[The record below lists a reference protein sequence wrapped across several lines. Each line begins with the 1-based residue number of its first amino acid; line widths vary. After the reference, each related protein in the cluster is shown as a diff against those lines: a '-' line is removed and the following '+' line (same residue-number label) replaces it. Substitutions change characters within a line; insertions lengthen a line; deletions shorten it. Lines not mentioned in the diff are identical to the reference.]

1 MAVSNIVCE
10 WLRALGL
17 GQYAESF
24 LDNGYDDLE
33 ICKQVGDPDLDAI
46 GVQNPAHRSKLLK
59 SVRLLREKGAASVY
73 FQLNDPKSLLSD
85 NSDSLERDN
94 SPLMLSELEALLH
107 DQLKADGVCLTAHPY
122 STPDGGRG
130 HLEGLASVYCE
141 LLMAPFTEVLAALEE
156 ARQRAWSERSP
167 HSSSGGG
174 VGGLI
179 RGHRGNSC
187 HGGLP
192 NSHSQP
198 IYVPGKYSPSSCLS
212 DKEEDEIYG
221 FGYGVFAPR
230 VARTTLQAHQQ
241 QQQQQQQ
248 QSQQLPPQQQ
258 QQQPQQSQNSTNV
271 PANSAAAQQSCL
283 SPRSAYFYEFPP
295 TDGRETSKK
304 RTTLARLLRGLKTV
318 NRRDRSNQNTSGG
331 TATQSRSQN
340 ERLRQFQ
347 MNGGNGGPQPSFEET
362 IQRLKIQ
369 EALRKKEKFQR
380 EHEEILRDIR
390 QGLLQLSRDSRD
402 DTYMYDDAVTS
413 VMRMP
418 AHQGHWYDEPP
429 YESDPDDF
437 LMSGMRQIGAGY
449 AGDGGGG
456 GGGGGGPRAT
466 IQGGRV
472 CYSSNGREGGQSV
485 ISLRSAGDI
494 SIPQRGPRR
503 GLIVPQQPPNPPT
516 IIPLKHARSHDRES
530 GDYAGSI
537 SDLHSVT
544 SRLSQVSI
552 GTNNCTARY
561 RTLSAGIGDESP
573 SPSPTPSSEYDDILQ
588 ANALQLQ
595 KHLHHHQQQKL
606 IDAQSGGLGP
616 SGLGSAASAVA
627 SGSMVGHTS
636 GAMLLAAASGGG
648 CGAVAGV
655 GGSMTLASVGA
666 SGGNLPASLV
676 ANGSANGGPGS
687 AAGLAGGG
695 GSTSTSNNT
704 TTTNSN
710 SSTSTSSSA
719 SSNNS
724 TSTKNTVNNLKSL
737 KAAKNRNNLSSTL
750 VAASAAA
757 SAANVSHNNKN
768 LSISQQIALV
778 HHPNDARTS
787 PKDHLLLYGGQDR
800 NNRDYSNCLDSIS
813 DQTFQHSASSVES
826 LPSASGSSTQALVRP
841 GSPHS
846 SLSAEDRTTMIP
858 ICRAIA
864 LVDSCPSP
872 FDKEALRFKKGDII
886 DVLSMNASG
895 VWRGYANGRL
905 GHFKFISV
913 EVLPDLPTTGMKG
926 YGGKLVSRHR
936 LPTSC
941 PTSVEELL
949 LRIGLKEYTSVFVL
963 NGYEDL
969 ELFKELEP
977 ADLDYLGI
985 GNTEHR
991 AKILAAV
998 QLLHDLDS
1006 TSDGDVAGSSSE
1018 NDEGLRLSHASS
1030 GVAGGG
1036 IGGGGGSGS
1045 GGSST
1050 RGGDHQTSPFG
1061 RRHFPRDSGCY
1072 EGSPIPS
1079 AQGTHNAQHHYLL
1092 HHHHHQQQQQQQQQ
1106 HNNGHGSVP
1115 PQHLLQQHPQQSM
1128 GLLMSHHNHHHHHHL
1143 DSDTNNL
1150 DSVVAQC
1157 SNEILKRVESARRF
1171 NGTSATSVGSS
1182 MTLTSSSS
1190 GSSSRGVA
1198 KKGGLLGGGSDGS
1211 SMVVTGSS
1219 GGSSGGAL
1227 SEKSSD
1233 SGVSSSSL
1241 SSGPVKG
1248 GL

>member
-85 NSDSLERDN
+85 NSDSLERDS
-94 SPLMLSELEALLH
+94 SPLMLSELEALLQ

-122 STPDGGRG
+122 STPDAGRG

-141 LLMAPFTEVLAALEE
+141 LLMAPFGEVLAALEE

-174 VGGLI
+174 GGGLI
-179 RGHRGNSC
+179 RGHRGSSC

-230 VARTTLQAHQQ
+230 VARTTLQSHQQLQQ
-241 QQQQQQQ
+241 QQQQQQP
-248 QSQQLPPQQQ
+248 QQLHPQQQ
-258 QQQPQQSQNSTNV
+258 QQQPQQSTNSTNV
-271 PANSAAAQQSCL
+271 PANSAAAQPSCL

-347 MNGGNGGPQPSFEET
+347 MNGGGPQPSFEET

-402 DTYMYDDAVTS
+402 DTYMYDDAVTG
-413 VMRMP
+413 VLRMP
-418 AHQGHWYDEPP
+418 HQGHWYDEPP

-437 LMSGMRQIGAGY
+437 LMSGMRQLGAGY

-456 GGGGGGPRAT
+456 PSAT

-472 CYSSNGREGGQSV
+472 CYTSNGREGQSV

-561 RTLSAGIGDESP
+561 RTLSAGMGDESP

-595 KHLHHHQQQKL
+595 KHLHHQQQQQQQLKL
-606 IDAQSGGLGP
+606 ADAQSGP
-616 SGLGSAASAVA
+616 SGHGSATSAVA
-627 SGSMVGHTS
+627 SGSMAGHAS
-636 GAMLLAAASGGG
+636 GAILLAASGGTLSG
-648 CGAVAGV
+648 NGV
-655 GGSMTLASVGA
+655 GGSMTLASGGA

-676 ANGSANGGPGS
+676 NGGTGGS
-687 AAGLAGGG
+687 IAGGAIGAG
-695 GSTSTSNNT
+695 GAGGASSFPADISSGTTSMSN
-704 TTTNSN
+704 TTNS
-710 SSTSTSSSA
+710 SSSA

-737 KAAKNRNNLSSTL
+737 KAAKNRNNLTSSLT
-750 VAASAAA
+750 AAAA
-757 SAANVSHNNKN
+757 SAVGAATSHNSKN
-768 LSISQQIALV
+768 FSISQQIALV

-787 PKDHLLLYGGQDR
+787 PKDHLLYGGKDR
-800 NNRDYSNCLDSIS
+800 SNRDYSNCLDSIS

-846 SLSAEDRTTMIP
+846 SLSAEDRATMIP

-913 EVLPDLPTTGMKG
+913 EVLPDLPTTAMKG

-977 ADLDYLGI
+977 SDLDYLGI

-1018 NDEGLRLSHASS
+1018 NDEGLRLNHVNSCTGT
-1030 GVAGGG
+1030 GVGM
-1036 IGGGGGSGS
+1036 GGSS
-1045 GGSST
+1045 GGSTATSTTT

-1072 EGSPIPS
+1072 EGSPVPS
-1079 AQGTHNAQHHYLL
+1079 AQGSHNNPQHHYLL
-1092 HHHHHQQQQQQQQQ
+1092 HQHPSQQQQQQ
-1106 HNNGHGSVP
+1106 HNNGHGLGPV
-1115 PQHLLQQHPQQSM
+1115 QQQGMM
-1128 GLLMSHHNHHHHHHL
+1128 GPLMAHHHHHHHNHHSHS
-1143 DSDTNNL
+1143 DNDTNNL

-1171 NGTSATSVGSS
+1171 NGSITTGSS
-1182 MTLTSSSS
+1182 KTMNT
-1190 GSSSRGVA
+1190 RGVA
-1198 KKGGLLGGGSDGS
+1198 KKGGLLGGGSDG
-1211 SMVVTGSS
+1211 GSS
-1219 GGSSGGAL
+1219 GAMVMMGGGSVTGGSSGGAL

-1248 GL
+1248 SGGL